1 MQESSKSL
9 LEHMEDNG
17 VSSIKTMGTPLRT
30 VQSQRI
36 KLNGQ
41 WDKASLISTLLTA
54 DEAKVEKAARIKGD
68 EAVKAME
75 NNP

>member
-41 WDKASLISTLLTA
+41 WDKASLISTLFTA